1 MNILGE
7 GFPPEI
13 VDQVAQR
20 QKRYGSGYT
29 TNREPE
35 EMVFLNANTSWV
47 KLVSS
52 VDVIDQKIIQDESL
66 RTVEGIKDNNLAKK
80 FVLFNGTINEGTNQ
94 QRAGLTQ
101 TNSALGGNSAYGIG
115 GTEFGLRP
123 MMGIQSAEIKHENR
137 GSIRRA
143 TVKIKAFNR
152 IQFDI
157 IDALYL
163 RLGFSVLLEWGH
175 SMYYD
180 NNGVL
185 QKGSDVNNSLA
196 DAFLKGGIT
205 YDKFLDKIQKNR
217 ISSKGNYDAMFAK
230 VSNIHWSFNV
240 DGSYDITLDLVSIGD
255 VIESFKINS
264 LTNSNAF
271 INIPSPIVS
280 ANPEKDPKIYGGLS
294 EREIVNLI
302 NKSTIGRFLYTIYKN
317 MGTFTSYSLDAA
329 TYGFTTGKVDAIRIN
344 YSPPE
349 PQYYIRLG
357 TFLQFLQEKVIYQS
371 IVADTN
377 APIIK
382 FDYDTDSNLMYLE
395 NDLQVSIDPQV
406 CMVNRTLVLNT
417 IKLEFA
423 EQGESFESSLFPSSN
438 TSYGQI
444 MNIYVNFFWILT
456 KLDELVDSNSNKVV
470 LIDFLNTIL
479 SSINNSL
486 GGTINLEPTVDETT
500 NTIVIRDTNPL
511 PNIDTVINKLNELK
525 YGISN
530 KYARFDLYGY
540 NLVNGAGSASFIKDF
555 SFTTEISPELST
567 MITIG
572 ATANSTVVGE
582 NATAFSKFNAG
593 LKDRFKEQIVQSK
606 EEKDQTRFETY
617 LQLFQNK
624 TALDKQFKGVFKDY
638 VEYLIRLSGGIG
650 DDKKPKYESDAA
662 ETYRDALTNII
673 TYQQQLRQVVVDI
686 NNKIAEQK
694 GQKTIS
700 AFAPGT
706 GFIPFNLSLTMDGL
720 SGMKIYSKFLI
731 DTQVLPANYPD
742 NAEFLIKNIV
752 HKIENNKW
760 FTTLESIVISK
771 GSTDDSVYKKDK
783 NQNSTSTSTPSQ
795 TPPTSTGNTR
805 AIKGNPLLKQVIIRA
820 GYPEGTKEYAFAL
833 SMGTRE
839 GWSSTANGG
848 KGSRSY
854 RNNNPGNLDYSSN
867 LRKIDPGVVLENNP
881 FYNPKEKE
889 SWNRFAHFTT
899 AELGAKALV
908 EAKIKRWGNGDMP
921 ETDGNGKLIELKKGG
936 PQYKNG
942 TLPTIAQF
950 VYTYAPPNENNT
962 ELYISGLVADL
973 KKIKPDTNRT
983 TLVKQFFA

>member
-20 QKRYGSGYT
+20 QRRYGSGYT

-35 EMVFLNANTSWV
+35 EIVFLNANTSWV

-52 VDVIDQKIIQDESL
+52 VDIENNKILQDESL
-66 RTVEGIKDNNLAKK
+66 RGVVNKGSSLAEQ
-80 FVLFNGTINEGTNQ
+80 FVLFNGTNQ
-94 QRAGLTQ
+94 NPQNQRFGITDNNNL
-101 TNSALGGNSAYGIG
+101 LGNNSAYGIG

-143 TVKIKAFNR
+143 TVKIKAHNKT
-152 IQFDI
+152 QFDI
-157 IDALYL
+157 IDILYL
-163 RLGFSVLLEWGH
+163 RLGFNVLLEWGH

-185 QKGSDVNNSLA
+185 QKGSDINNSLA
-196 DAFLKGGIT
+196 DNFLKGGIT

-230 VSNIHWSFNV
+230 VSNIHWSFNP

-255 VIESFKINS
+255 IIESFKINS
-264 LTNSNAF
+264 LTNSNTF
-271 INIPSPIVS
+271 RNITQDSLF
-280 ANPEKDPKIYGGLS
+280 PKTVIDA
-294 EREIVNLI
+294 I
-302 NKSTIGRFLYTIYKN
+302 NKSTIGRFFYTIYEN
-317 MGTFTSYSLDAA
+317 MGTSTSYSLDVA
-329 TYGFTTGKVDAIRIN
+329 TYGFTTGKVDALMIN
-344 YSPPE
+344 WE
-349 PQYYIRLG
+349 NIGQQYYIRLG
-357 TFLQFLQEKVIYQS
+357 TFLQFLQEKIIYQS
-371 IVADTN
+371 VVADQN

-406 CMVNRTLVLNT
+406 CMVNRTLVLNS
-417 IKLEFA
+417 IELDFA
-423 EQGESFESSLFPSSN
+423 EQGEDFESPLFTEN
-438 TSYGQI
+438 VSYGQI
-444 MNIYVNFFWILT
+444 MNIYVNGLWILT
-456 KLDELVDSNSNKVV
+456 KLNELVDSNNNKVV
-470 LIDFLNTIL
+470 LIDFLSTIL

-500 NTIVIRDTNPL
+500 NTIIIRDANPL
-511 PNIDTVINKLNELK
+511 PNTEAVINKLNELK

-606 EEKDQTRFETY
+606 EEKNQNRFETY

-624 TALDKQFKGVFKDY
+624 TALITQFKQVFKDY
-638 VEYLIRLSGGIG
+638 VLYLMKLSKGE
-650 DDKKPKYESDAA
+650 YESNAA
-662 ETYRDALTNII
+662 ETYRDTLTNII
-673 TYQQQLRQVVVDI
+673 TYQQQLRQVVADI

-694 GQKTIS
+694 GQKTTS
-700 AFAPGT
+700 TFAPGT

-742 NAEFLIKNIV
+742 NADFLIKNII

-783 NQNSTSTSTPSQ
+783 NQISDSS
-795 TPPTSTGNTR
+795 PTSQSQRQNTPTT
-805 AIKGNPLLKQVIIRA
+805 PLAPVA
-820 GYPEGTKEYAFAL
+820 
-833 SMGTRE
+833 
-839 GWSSTANGG
+839 
-848 KGSRSY
+848 KGSDADFWSLVAICAAESFIL
-854 RNNNPGNLDYSSN
+854 LDPQGAADVAQS
-867 LRKIDPGVVLENNP
+867 I
-881 FYNPKEKE
+881 YNRLNVGAYGKSIKEIIVSPDQYEPVFKNKND
-889 SWNRFAHFTT
+889 W
-899 AELGAKALV
+899 
-908 EAKIKRWGNGDMP
+908 AKIKDRNTAIVAYQNSKKVSLADATLAIDTSYKAITNP
-921 ETDGNGKLIELKKGG
+921 ILKNNAK
-936 PQYKNG
+936 
-942 TLPTIAQF
+942 QF
-950 VYTYAPPNENNT
+950 VGSRTEFLANMPKSKEAVGPVERPKILNSKGKPVDTSNVFFWNYSGKDKLYNENRLAALPPPSN
-962 ELYISGLVADL
+962 LPQLA
-973 KKIKPDTNRT
+973 
-983 TLVKQFFA
+983 

>member
-1 MNILGE
+1 
-7 GFPPEI
+7 
-13 VDQVAQR
+13 
-20 QKRYGSGYT
+20 
-29 TNREPE
+29 
-35 EMVFLNANTSWV
+35 
-47 KLVSS
+47 
-52 VDVIDQKIIQDESL
+52 
-66 RTVEGIKDNNLAKK
+66 
-80 FVLFNGTINEGTNQ
+80 
-94 QRAGLTQ
+94 
-101 TNSALGGNSAYGIG
+101 
-115 GTEFGLRP
+115 
-123 MMGIQSAEIKHENR
+123 
-137 GSIRRA
+137 
-143 TVKIKAFNR
+143 
-152 IQFDI
+152 
-157 IDALYL
+157 
-163 RLGFSVLLEWGH
+163 
-175 SMYYD
+175 
-180 NNGVL
+180 
-185 QKGSDVNNSLA
+185 
-196 DAFLKGGIT
+196 
-205 YDKFLDKIQKNR
+205 
-217 ISSKGNYDAMFAK
+217 
-230 VSNIHWSFNV
+230 
-240 DGSYDITLDLVSIGD
+240 
-255 VIESFKINS
+255 
-264 LTNSNAF
+264 
-271 INIPSPIVS
+271 
-280 ANPEKDPKIYGGLS
+280 
-294 EREIVNLI
+294 
-302 NKSTIGRFLYTIYKN
+302 
-317 MGTFTSYSLDAA
+317 
-329 TYGFTTGKVDAIRIN
+329 
-344 YSPPE
+344 
-349 PQYYIRLG
+349 
-357 TFLQFLQEKVIYQS
+357 
-371 IVADTN
+371 
-377 APIIK
+377 
-382 FDYDTDSNLMYLE
+382 
-395 NDLQVSIDPQV
+395 
-406 CMVNRTLVLNT
+406 
-417 IKLEFA
+417 
-423 EQGESFESSLFPSSN
+423 
-438 TSYGQI
+438 

>member
-35 EMVFLNANTSWV
+35 EIVFLNANTSWV

-52 VDVIDQKIIQDESL
+52 VDVIDQKILQDQSL
-66 RTVEGIKDNNLAKK
+66 SGLGDSIKDNNLAKK

-143 TVKIKAFNR
+143 TVKIKASNR

-294 EREIVNLI
+294 EREIINLI

-456 KLDELVDSNSNKVV
+456 KLDELVDPNSNKVV

-479 SSINNSL
+479 SSINKS
-486 GGTINLEPTVDETT
+486 
-500 NTIVIRDTNPL
+500 
-511 PNIDTVINKLNELK
+511 
-525 YGISN
+525 
-530 KYARFDLYGY
+530 
-540 NLVNGAGSASFIKDF
+540 
-555 SFTTEISPELST
+555 
-567 MITIG
+567 
-572 ATANSTVVGE
+572 
-582 NATAFSKFNAG
+582 
-593 LKDRFKEQIVQSK
+593 
-606 EEKDQTRFETY
+606 
-617 LQLFQNK
+617 
-624 TALDKQFKGVFKDY
+624 
-638 VEYLIRLSGGIG
+638 
-650 DDKKPKYESDAA
+650 
-662 ETYRDALTNII
+662 
-673 TYQQQLRQVVVDI
+673 
-686 NNKIAEQK
+686 
-694 GQKTIS
+694 
-700 AFAPGT
+700 
-706 GFIPFNLSLTMDGL
+706 
-720 SGMKIYSKFLI
+720 
-731 DTQVLPANYPD
+731 
-742 NAEFLIKNIV
+742 
-752 HKIENNKW
+752 
-760 FTTLESIVISK
+760 
-771 GSTDDSVYKKDK
+771 
-783 NQNSTSTSTPSQ
+783 
-795 TPPTSTGNTR
+795 
-805 AIKGNPLLKQVIIRA
+805 
-820 GYPEGTKEYAFAL
+820 
-833 SMGTRE
+833 
-839 GWSSTANGG
+839 
-848 KGSRSY
+848 
-854 RNNNPGNLDYSSN
+854 
-867 LRKIDPGVVLENNP
+867 
-881 FYNPKEKE
+881 
-889 SWNRFAHFTT
+889 
-899 AELGAKALV
+899 
-908 EAKIKRWGNGDMP
+908 
-921 ETDGNGKLIELKKGG
+921 
-936 PQYKNG
+936 
-942 TLPTIAQF
+942 
-950 VYTYAPPNENNT
+950 
-962 ELYISGLVADL
+962 
-973 KKIKPDTNRT
+973 
-983 TLVKQFFA
+983 

>member
-20 QKRYGSGYT
+20 QRRYGSGYT

-35 EMVFLNANTSWV
+35 EIVFLNANTSWV

-264 LTNSNAF
+264 LTNSVAF
-271 INIPSPIVS
+271 EGIPSSVTQNFAS
-280 ANPEKDPKIYGGLS
+280 EKIT
-294 EREIVNLI
+294 EFVNLI
-302 NKSTIGRFLYTIYKN
+302 NRSTIGRFLFTIYKN
-317 MGTFTSYSLDAA
+317 MGSSPSYSLDAT
-329 TYGFTTGKVDAIRIN
+329 TYGFTTGKVDALMIN
-344 YSPPE
+344 WE
-349 PQYYIRLG
+349 NIGQQYYIRLG
-357 TFLQFLQEKVIYQS
+357 TFLQFLQEKIIYQS
-371 IVADTN
+371 IVADQN

-423 EQGESFESSLFPSSN
+423 EQGEPFESSLFPSSN

-444 MNIYVNFFWILT
+444 MNIYVNGLWILT
-456 KLDELVDSNSNKVV
+456 KLDELVDPNSNKVV

-500 NTIVIRDTNPL
+500 NTIIIRDANPL

-567 MITIG
+567 IITIG

-606 EEKDQTRFETY
+606 EERDQNRFETY

-624 TALDKQFKGVFKDY
+624 TALTTQFKQVFTDY
-638 VEYLIRLSGGIG
+638 VEYLIKLSGEG
-650 DDKKPKYESDAA
+650 YESGAA
-662 ETYRDALTNII
+662 ETYRDTLTNII
-673 TYQQQLRQVVVDI
+673 TYQQQLRQVVADI

-694 GQKTIS
+694 GQKTTS
-700 AFAPGT
+700 TFAPGT

-783 NQNSTSTSTPSQ
+783 NQNSTSTSTPQSQ
-795 TPPTSTGNTR
+795 RQNTPST
-805 AIKGNPLLKQVIIRA
+805 PLAPVA
-820 GYPEGTKEYAFAL
+820 
-833 SMGTRE
+833 
-839 GWSSTANGG
+839 
-848 KGSRSY
+848 KGSDADFWSLVAICAAESFILLDPQGAADVAQSIYNRLNVGTYGKSIKEIIVS
-854 RNNNPGNLDYSSN
+854 PGQYEPVFKNKND
-867 LRKIDPGVVLENNP
+867 
-881 FYNPKEKE
+881 
-889 SWNRFAHFTT
+889 W
-899 AELGAKALV
+899 
-908 EAKIKRWGNGDMP
+908 AKIKDRNTAIVAYQNSRKVSLANATLAIDTSYKAITNP
-921 ETDGNGKLIELKKGG
+921 ILKNNAK
-936 PQYKNG
+936 
-942 TLPTIAQF
+942 QF
-950 VYTYAPPNENNT
+950 VGSRTEFLANRPKSKEAVGPVERPKILNSKGKPVDTSNVFFWNYSGKDKLYNENRLAALPPPSN
-962 ELYISGLVADL
+962 LPQLA
-973 KKIKPDTNRT
+973 
-983 TLVKQFFA
+983 